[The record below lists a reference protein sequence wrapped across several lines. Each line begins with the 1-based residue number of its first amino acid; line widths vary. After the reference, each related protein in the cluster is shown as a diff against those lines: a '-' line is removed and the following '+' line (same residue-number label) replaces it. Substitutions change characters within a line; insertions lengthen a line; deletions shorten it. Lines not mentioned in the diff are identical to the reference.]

1 METLEQGRDLP
12 VNGSQNKP
20 PNSMWR
26 ISGQHGLYLTPNH
39 TWLELSRKWM
49 PCFVFAAPVAKR
61 EEVFEPWP
69 DNLNDKSFN
78 SLSPLTRSTQEKS
91 LLRNGLRS
99 KTDQ

>member
-1 METLEQGRDLP
+1 
-12 VNGSQNKP
+12 
-20 PNSMWR
+20 
-26 ISGQHGLYLTPNH
+26 
-39 TWLELSRKWM
+39 M

-69 DNLNDKSFN
+69 DNLNDESFN